1 MNIALFGTS
10 ADPPTAGHQRILNWL
25 SYHYDQVRVWASDN
39 PFKTH
44 QTPLEH
50 RAAMLKLLIDDIHP
64 PRHNIHCD
72 QSLSSPKA
80 LVTVERAESA
90 WSGAELTLVV
100 GADLPSKIPSWYRA
114 KELLQRVKLLVI
126 PRPGYDICQDDIDHL
141 RHIGGDVAIANM
153 TGLPVSS
160 TAYREARD
168 PNSVIPLVQ
177 DYIHQQQLYECQETS
192 RNTLP
197 TR

>member
-1 MNIALFGTS
+1 MHIALFGTS
-10 ADPPTAGHQRILNWL
+10 ADPPTAGHQTILNWL

-50 RAAMLKLLIDDIHP
+50 RATMLKLLIDDIQP
-64 PRHNIHCD
+64 SRHNIHCD
-72 QSLSSPKA
+72 QRLSSPKA
-80 LVTVERAESA
+80 LITVEQAEA
-90 WSGAELTLVV
+90 IWPEARFTLVV
-100 GADLPSKIPSWYRA
+100 GADLTAKIASWYRA
-114 KELLQRVKLLVI
+114 DNLLSRVSLLVI
-126 PRPGYDICQDDIDHL
+126 PRPGYAIVQDDIDYL
-141 RHIGGDVAIANM
+141 KTFGGEVAIANM
-153 TGLPVSS
+153 KGLPVSS

-168 PNSVIPLVQ
+168 ANSIIPLVQ
-177 DYIHQQQLYECQETS
+177 DYIHQKQLYECQETS

>member
-10 ADPPTAGHQRILNWL
+10 ADPPTAGHQMILNWL

-50 RAAMLKLLIDDIHP
+50 RATMLKLLIDDIHP
-64 PRHNIHCD
+64 PRKNIHCD
-72 QSLSSPKA
+72 QHLSSPKA
-80 LVTVERAESA
+80 LVTIEQAEALWPDADFS
-90 WSGAELTLVV
+90 LVV
-100 GADLPSKIPSWYRA
+100 GADLIAKLPSWYRA
-114 KELLQRVKLLVI
+114 EELLRRVKLLVI
-126 PRPGYDICQDDIDHL
+126 PRPGYAIRQDEVDRL
-141 RHIGGDVAIANM
+141 RRLGGDVAIANM

-168 PNSVIPLVQ
+168 ANSVIPPVQ
-177 DYIHQQQLYECQETS
+177 DYIHQKQLYACQDPS

-197 TR
+197 TH